1 MRTSPRLFILLL
13 CVLVS
18 CGKKDATV
26 KKEDAAARVNDV
38 YLGKEELAGLVPA
51 GTSKKDSL
59 AIIKSYIDRWASQKL
74 LFDAAIVNTSAEKQA
89 ELDKLIQQYKTD
101 LYTRAYLEEMVKQSV
116 DTTITE
122 DQLAAYYN
130 KNKDNFRTTGMLVK
144 MRYLR
149 MEKNHPKFA
158 LARQRFL
165 SGNKK
170 DKKAINDMS
179 LYFKSYAFNDTTWT
193 SMNEVY
199 QKLPF
204 ITPDN
209 RGRYISSGIS
219 YQYPDSADV
228 YIVKVNKV
236 IDRNAVA
243 PYEYIKPT
251 LKEVIINNRKLEL
264 LKKIEKDITDDA
276 IKNNKYEVYK

>member
-1 MRTSPRLFILLL
+1 MRTGLRLVLPLL
-13 CVLVS
+13 CVLIS
-18 CGKKDATV
+18 CGKKDTAV
-26 KKEDAAARVNDV
+26 RKEDAAARVNDV
-38 YLGKEELAGLVPA
+38 YLGKDELTGLVPA

-59 AIIKSYIDRWASQKL
+59 AIIKSYIDRWASQRL
-74 LFDAAIVNTSAEKQA
+74 LFDAAVVNIDADKQA

-116 DTTITE
+116 DTTVTD

-149 MEKNHPKFA
+149 MEKGHPKFA

-228 YIVKVNKV
+228 YLVKVNKV